1 MTGRRVIALTAFVL
15 ICALLLTAPAAA
27 QNSISRDQ
35 ELIIGR
41 VTAVRI
47 MSQYPVVADTEWLA
61 FLTTLRDA
69 LAPFSGRTDLGHHI
83 IIVDERVPNAASTPG
98 YLFFTTGLIR
108 LNLDRDG
115 WAFIMGHEIAH
126 TARRHLAIEI
136 EKARGAA
143 FVNILVAI
151 LTGSTTAGDV
161 AEVVTR
167 IAAIGHSRALEVEAD
182 VEAMRMMTEAGF
194 NPEKA
199 AATLRALNESSGRRQ
214 EQTHWAGTHPGFAER
229 VDRVEVARR
238 QSVDQGLPMRVQ
250 HYYARE
256 VRSGPITVRLHRVVE
271 TRRQWTAQVEV
282 ENIGTATAGIG
293 STAIR
298 LVLSDGRAVDTT
310 FLRSTLGVEAAGGRQ
325 LSGAVVFERPEAGG
339 TPASLVIPIS
349 IGETHSEI
357 TVPLTGGGPLQPKP
371 TPAPLPRPPAQ

>member
-1 MTGRRVIALTAFVL
+1 MTRRRAILLTAFAL
-15 ICALLLTAPAAA
+15 ACALLLTVPAAA

-61 FLTTLRDA
+61 FLTSLRDA
-69 LAPFSGRTDLGHHI
+69 LAPFSGRGDVGHHI
-83 IIVDERVPNAASTPG
+83 VIVDERLPNAASTPG

-115 WAFIMGHEIAH
+115 WAFIIGHEIAH
-126 TARRHLAIEI
+126 TAKRHVAIEI
-136 EKARGAA
+136 EKARAAA

-151 LTGSTTAGDV
+151 VTGSTTAGDV

-167 IAAIGHSRALEVEAD
+167 IAALGHSRTLEVEAD

-194 NPEKA
+194 NPERA
-199 AATLRALNESSGRRQ
+199 AATLRFMNDATGRRQ
-214 EQTHWAGTHPGFAER
+214 EQTHWAGTHPGFLER
-229 VDRVEVARR
+229 VDRVEQARR
-238 QSVDQGLPMRVQ
+238 QSADQGLPMRV
-250 HYYARE
+250 HHFARE
-256 VRSGPITVRLHRVVE
+256 VRSGPIAVRLTRVVE

-282 ENIGTATAGIG
+282 ENAGTASAGIG

-298 LVLSDGRAVDTT
+298 LVLADGRTLDTT

-325 LSGAVVFERPEAGG
+325 ISGVVVFERPEAGG
-339 TPASLVIPIS
+339 TLAALIIPVS
-349 IGETHSEI
+349 VGDTHSEI
-357 TVPLTGGGPLQPKP
+357 TVPLTGGGPIQPKA
-371 TPAPLPRPPAQ
+371 APLLLPRPPAQ